1 MDSYLDRLQRELRNA
16 LAGAS
21 PAGMEASAAGKWSPS
36 QILEHLF
43 LTYRGTHK
51 GLSKC
56 LESGA
61 SLATAGTF
69 RNSVRSFIVCNLG
82 YFPGGRTAPE
92 RATPRGMPPTEVL
105 GGIFVAIEQMD
116 RALAECE
123 KKFGVDKK
131 LLDHPVLG
139 PFSVRQ
145 WRKFH
150 WVHGRHHL
158 GQIRERIA
166 GLKGS

>member
-16 LAGAS
+16 LAGTS
-21 PAGMEASAAGKWSPS
+21 PAGMEAAPAGKWSAA

-51 GLSKC
+51 GLLKC
-56 LESGA
+56 LEKGA
-61 SLATAGTF
+61 SLATGDTF
-69 RNSVRSFIVCNLG
+69 RSRVRSFIVCNLG
-82 YFPGGRTAPE
+82 YFPSGRKAPE
-92 RATPRGMPPTEVL
+92 RATPRGMPPAEVL
-105 GGIFVAIEQMD
+105 DGIFTAIEEMD

-123 KKFGVDKK
+123 KKFGADQKV
-131 LLDHPVLG
+131 LDHPVLG

-166 GLKGS
+166 GAGE